1 MHAAPTTR
9 VVLASASP
17 RRAEML
23 ERLGVTFRRLPQEI
37 DERVLPDEDPETYA
51 LRVAKAKAR
60 AAMALLDA
68 DREDAME
75 VVLAADTVVVVGEK
89 ILGKPSSRS
98 EAKKMIRALSGRDH
112 HVVTG
117 WWLLRTDGLCHQ
129 GTARTRVRFRVL
141 REEEVEGYL
150 DLNQWQ
156 DKAGS
161 YGIQDA
167 AAFMVEEV
175 EGSYTN
181 VVGLP
186 LSQVTEALWETGAVR
201 RLPSSR
207 HTAQEEG
214 NG

>member
-1 MHAAPTTR
+1 
-9 VVLASASP
+9 
-17 RRAEML
+17 ML
-23 ERLGVTFRRLPQEI
+23 ERLGVDFRRLPQEI
-37 DERVLPDEDPETYA
+37 DEKVLPDEDPEMYA
-51 LRVAKAKAR
+51 LRLAETKAR
-60 AAMALLDA
+60 AALARLEKNGNTGSTGMD
-68 DREDAME
+68 
-75 VVLAADTVVVVGEK
+75 VVLAADTVVVVNGEM
-89 ILGKPSSRS
+89 LGKPVSRK
-98 EAKKMIRALSGRDH
+98 EAKNMLTSLSGRDH

-117 WWLLRTDGLCHQ
+117 WWLLRSDGVCHH
-129 GTARTRVRFRVL
+129 GTVRTRVRFRVL
-141 REEEVEGYL
+141 RDKEVEGYL

-186 LSQVTEALWETGAVR
+186 LSQVTEALWETGAVK
-201 RLPSSR
+201 RLPSSS
-207 HTAQEEG
+207 HTAQGDE